1 MASSGTFF
9 FPSATPSN
17 DSEIGPVI
25 SGVCI
30 IDQAFQSLKILAIGA
45 ARENVTCL
53 NSQFTTKHDIHET
66 ANPCTF
72 AELSVPLHLMD
83 ASCTTFAGRVE
94 PGRRHVEGDF
104 HKEGQREGTDNNQNC
119 SGGWTYSGKS
129 IYLSICQLISVHKA
143 TIYLSQIQKLCSN
156 SNKLHH
162 FPTELQLWRRGRK
175 EDFQKG
181 LEQTEQQNINVSRQ
195 MTGLHAMLSQSV
207 LPLKWD
213 HSNVILN
220 ESMKQ
225 LSIHIIVIF
234 AVIKSFCTWFDLCA
248 CVCHRLLTKKKYINT
263 NIHKWLM
270 K

>member
-1 MASSGTFF
+1 MLHEKF
-9 FPSATPSN
+9 
-17 DSEIGPVI
+17 
-25 SGVCI
+25 
-30 IDQAFQSLKILAIGA
+30 L
-45 ARENVTCL
+45 TCL
-53 NSQFTTKHDIHET
+53 NSQLTTEHDIHET

-72 AELSVPLHLMD
+72 AELLLPLHLMV

-104 HKEGQREGTDNNQNC
+104 HKEGQREATNNNQNC
-119 SGGWTYSGKS
+119 SGGWTYSGNVDLCHCKLS
-129 IYLSICQLISVHKA
+129 IYLSILISVHKTA
-143 TIYLSQIQKLCSN
+143 TYLGQIQKLCSN

-162 FPTELQLWRRGRK
+162 FPTELQLWGRGRK

-220 ESMKQ
+220 KSMK
-225 LSIHIIVIF
+225 
-234 AVIKSFCTWFDLCA
+234 
-248 CVCHRLLTKKKYINT
+248 
-263 NIHKWLM
+263 
-270 K
+270 